1 MISPSV
7 LAARIDWTFWK
18 GSATS
23 AEVEQLCKLARQQK
37 VRALAVNG
45 SRVELACTCLEES
58 GVKTVALVGFPL
70 GAADSDTKR
79 FAAEVAVDQGA
90 QEIEMVLNPGQVKDG
105 NTSAL
110 LRELRDVAEVLDERP
125 LCAVLEIS
133 MLTHAEI
140 ATVCQLVLDTG
151 ANCISTGTGFWPGS
165 VATPEIIRLMRETVG
180 PRFAIKAIVGTA
192 DGQLV
197 QSLFE
202 AGATRLG
209 IPMS

>member
-23 AEVEQLCKLARQQK
+23 AQVEQLCKLARQQK

-79 FAAEVAVDQGA
+79 FATEVAVDQGA

-110 LRELRDVAEVLDERP
+110 LRELRDVAEVLDQRS
-125 LCAVLEIS
+125 AVRRFG
-133 MLTHAEI
+133 H
-140 ATVCQLVLDTG
+140 LD
-151 ANCISTGTGFWPGS
+151 AHPRRDRN
-165 VATPEIIRLMRETVG
+165 RLPVG
-180 PRFAIKAIVGTA
+180 PGHGRELHFNRHRF
-192 DGQLV
+192 L
-197 QSLFE
+197 
-202 AGATRLG
+202 AGERCHA
-209 IPMS
+209 